1 MIETKIPKE
10 ILQNMAALSQ
20 TEIIVK
26 QIKSASNTKSAVNSL
41 ADLLLNSEKLRSE
54 DYSRL
59 KDKIVGLRIAISGN
73 GDPSNSMLARLKET
87 EECLDSTNESL
98 TKLNDLIIGNAEDGT
113 GENNL
118 LHMVKNN
125 TRITGN
131 LSRIIWLVIGVLISA
146 ATIGVINL
154 I

>member
-1 MIETKIPKE
+1 
-10 ILQNMAALSQ
+10 MAALSQ

-87 EECLDSTNESL
+87 EKCLNSTNKTL
-98 TKLNDLIIGNAEDGT
+98 TELNDLIIGNAEDGT
-113 GENNL
+113 DENNL